1 MKKNAIRWTSVAL
14 AAILLGGGVLAF
26 RHFAGGN
33 HREGK
38 QAESVPQKRPPLSVR
53 SMVIDAKP
61 IIDYITSSGT
71 LTASE
76 EVDLSFESS
85 GRITVLDIHE
95 GQKVQKGTLLAKIND
110 NELQAQRDKIIVQL
124 KLAED
129 REQRQRTLLER
140 EAISRESYEQS
151 LAEMQA
157 LTADLAQI
165 EAKIEKSS
173 IFAPF
178 DGIVGLRYTSE
189 GAFVSP
195 GTLVTKLVCVSP
207 LKVDFSIPERY
218 TGDVHTGMNVL
229 FTVDG
234 YLKPFKANVY
244 AIEPRVDSKTRTITV
259 RAMYPNTSETL
270 MPGRYVTVEL
280 QLQLFNN
287 AISIPTEALIP
298 EMDGS
303 LVYVYRS
310 GKAQPVSVQTGI
322 RTETEIQITS
332 GLSVGDTLITS
343 GILQLRTGLSV
354 QLMAPHSDE

>member
-1 MKKNAIRWTSVAL
+1 
-14 AAILLGGGVLAF
+14 
-26 RHFAGGN
+26 
-33 HREGK
+33 
-38 QAESVPQKRPPLSVR
+38 
-53 SMVIDAKP
+53 MVISTKP
-61 IIDYITSSGT
+61 IVEYINSSGT

-95 GQKVQKGTLLAKIND
+95 GQKVEKGTLLAKIND
-110 NELQAQRDKIIVQL
+110 NELQAQRDKIVVQL
-124 KLAED
+124 KLAKD

-173 IFAPF
+173 IIAPF

-195 GTLVTKLVCVSP
+195 GTLVTQLVCISP

-218 TGDVHTGMNVL
+218 TSHVHTGMSVF

-234 YLKPFKANVY
+234 YLKPFEAKVY
-244 AIEPRVDSKTRTITV
+244 AIEPRVDSKTRTITM
-259 RAMYPNTSETL
+259 RAMYPNTREIL
-270 MPGRYVTVEL
+270 KPGRYISVEL
-280 QLQLFNN
+280 QLNLFND
-287 AISIPTEALIP
+287 AISIPSEALIP

-310 GKAQPVSVQTGI
+310 GKAQPVPVEIGI

-343 GILQLRTGLSV
+343 GILQLRTGLPV
-354 QLMAPHSDE
+354 QLVENGVQ

>member
-1 MKKNAIRWTSVAL
+1 MKKRAIRWTSVVL
-14 AAILLGGGVLAF
+14 AALLLGGGVLAY
-26 RHFAGGN
+26 RHFAGD
-33 HREGK
+33 R
-38 QAESVPQKRPPLSVR
+38 QQESKPVESSPQKRPPLIVR
-53 SMVIDAKP
+53 SMVISTKP
-61 IIDYITSSGT
+61 IVDYITSSGT
-71 LTASE
+71 LMASE

-95 GQKVQKGTLLAKIND
+95 GKKVQKGTLLAKIND
-110 NELQAQRDKIIVQL
+110 SELQAQRDKIIVQL
-124 KLAED
+124 KLAKD

-140 EAISRESYEQS
+140 EAISHESYEQS

-157 LTADLAQI
+157 LNADLAQI

-218 TGDVHTGMNVL
+218 TGDVQTGMTVL

-234 YLKPFKANVY
+234 YLKPFEAKVY

-259 RAMYPNTSETL
+259 RAMYPNAGETL
-270 MPGRYVTVEL
+270 MPGRYISVEL
-280 QLQLFNN
+280 QLKLFNN

-298 EMDGS
+298 EMDGN

-310 GKAQPVSVQTGI
+310 GKAQPVAVRTGI
-322 RTETEIQITS
+322 RTETEIQITT

-343 GILQLRTGLSV
+343 GILQLRTGLPV
-354 QLMAPHSDE
+354 QLHE